1 MDLILLGIV
10 DRIGLGLSAL
20 LALFTTERSS
30 LGVILFIAVSFQ
42 TWMLMR
48 ASRDTSDK
56 NKNFDLLDILRGPDN
71 RVRSAYVVQMAC
83 LEVALW
89 AFLLYAVQLKLNE
102 LGIWWFLLI
111 LVGTGS
117 PVVNK
122 LIDSIISFVIPR
134 WAGAP
139 PPPPVPP
146 APPSQV
152 VEIETAADGT
162 SSTKVTST
170 PAAVPPT

>member
-1 MDLILLGIV
+1 MEFFLAIL
-10 DRIGLGLSAL
+10 DRIGAAMSRVANMFATEQSTLG
-20 LALFTTERSS
+20 T
-30 LGVILFIAVSFQ
+30 ILFILVLFQ

-48 ASRDTSDK
+48 ASRDSTK
-56 NKNFDLLDILRGPDN
+56 AFDLLDVLRGPDN

-122 LIDSIISFVIPR
+122 FIDAVISFVIPR

-139 PPPPVPP
+139 VPP
-146 APPSQV
+146 APPPEPQGPSV
-152 VEIETAADGT
+152 
-162 SSTKVTST
+162 KVTQEDGKTVTEVKS
-170 PAAVPPT
+170 PPT